1 MCVFFYLSKYCIDQ
15 EFDASYNSEMVLA
28 KYDFDINGKTISNLL
43 EQNEFVYF
51 IPEFQRKVAWKAE
64 FNQLLE
70 DINEEFKNQLKSKIP
85 LDRFGRPQDIA
96 NCAAFLSSD
105 MSNYITGETI
115 HVNGGMYFS

>member
-1 MCVFFYLSKYCIDQ
+1 MLSVERPPAWPSLLHQRQRYVSVKNVRLLCVFFYISKYCIDQ

-70 DINEEFKNQLKSKIP
+70 DINEEFKK
-85 LDRFGRPQDIA
+85 
-96 NCAAFLSSD
+96 
-105 MSNYITGETI
+105 
-115 HVNGGMYFS
+115 YF